1 MSNSTPPG
9 WYPAPG
15 TGADGAAAQER
26 WWDGSAWTSE
36 VRPVAPVDRPPAA
49 QIADAPTQAW
59 QAAPP
64 APPAAPQ
71 PGYGYPPQPQPA
83 PGYGYPASGY
93 PGVQGPPGYPPAT
106 GYPMGPPAP
115 RRKSNAVVIGVVVAV
130 LAAGGIAAGVA
141 LNSGDG
147 PSPRPMPTLA
157 VPTITVP
164 TLAVPTVP
172 SFDPSPTTS
181 PSRRPSPTPSP
192 RASAPAA
199 VTGTVPDAQH
209 GITVPVLAGWT
220 QTTPGSSATVFLSS
234 GSYTCP
240 GGGTCVRGQFA
251 VKADSVQGASA
262 RAAAEAAM
270 PLYAQAIFDG
280 LTSHTD
286 ARSSAVVVA
295 GVSGYAVR
303 WHVMTKD
310 GLGGYVL
317 LAAVPAESGGFVVF
331 NGGVDEDPLAPG
343 PAALEQILLG
353 VEQDSAAAGSGA

>member
-15 TGADGAAAQER
+15 TGTGGAAAQER

-36 VRPVAPVDRPPAA
+36 VRPAAPVDAPPAAA

-71 PGYGYPPQPQPA
+71 PGYGYPPA
-83 PGYGYPASGY
+83 PGQGYPPSGY
-93 PGVQGPPGYPPAT
+93 PGVQGPPGYPPAP
-106 GYPMGPPAP
+106 GYPVGPQAP
-115 RRKSNAVVIGVVVAV
+115 QRKSNAVVISVVAAV
-130 LAAGGIAAGVA
+130 LVAGGIAAGVA
-141 LNSGDG
+141 LTSGDG
-147 PSPRPMPTLA
+147 PSPRPLPTIA
-157 VPTITVP
+157 VPTITMP
-164 TLAVPTVP
+164 TLDVPTVP
-172 SFDPSPTTS
+172 SFDPSPTAS
-181 PSRRPSPTPSP
+181 PTRRSSPTPSP
-192 RASAPAA
+192 RVSPPAS
-199 VTGTVPDAQH
+199 VTGTVPDEQH
-209 GITVPVLAGWT
+209 GITVPVLSGWT
-220 QTTPGSSATVFLSS
+220 QTTPGSTATVFLSS

-251 VKADSVQGASA
+251 VKADSIQGASA

-286 ARSSAVVVA
+286 ARSSTVVVA

-303 WHVMTKD
+303 WHVRTKD
-310 GLGGYVL
+310 GLSGYVL

-353 VEQDSAAAGSGA
+353 IEQDTAAGSGA